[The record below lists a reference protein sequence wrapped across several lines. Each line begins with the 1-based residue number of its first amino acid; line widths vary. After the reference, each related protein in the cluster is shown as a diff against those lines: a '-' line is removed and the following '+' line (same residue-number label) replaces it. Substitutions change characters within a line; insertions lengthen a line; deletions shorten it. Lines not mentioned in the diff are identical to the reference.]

1 MYISRY
7 EYIYVYNELYFML
20 FFRVLTAVIRGYG
33 SLHQR
38 WWGTI
43 DTLGGCCVH
52 PSISVFMSIK
62 LAFFF
67 HVVL

>member
-7 EYIYVYNELYFML
+7 EYIYVDNELYFML
-20 FFRVLTAVIRGYG
+20 FFRVLTAVIRGCG

-43 DTLGGCCVH
+43 DTLGACCLYL
-52 PSISVFMSIK
+52 SIFISM
-62 LAFFF
+62 
-67 HVVL
+67 HVYI